1 MDYVIGDAI
10 RKKIEEKGMTF
21 VAFSDKFGVTDR
33 NLQYLFKKSDLTL
46 QQVVRASEILEY
58 DFMTEYLKNKKPK
71 YKSSSISP
79 VLEEERMTYKS
90 EKITMSLQ
98 LAGDIT
104 NYTTNFPDFIKSIS
118 REAEKFGF
126 QVL

>member
-58 DFMTEYLKNKKPK
+58 DFMTEYLRNKKPK
-71 YKSSSISP
+71 YKSHQSNP
-79 VLEEERMTYKS
+79 VVEEERTTYKS

-98 LAGDIT
+98 VAGDIS
-104 NYTTNFPDFIKSIS
+104 NYSTNFPDFIKSIS

>member
-21 VAFSDKFGVTDR
+21 VAFSDKFGITDR

-58 DFMTEYLKNKKPK
+58 DFLTDYLKNKKPR
-71 YKSSSISP
+71 YKTNNISP
-79 VLEEERMTYKS
+79 IVEEDREHYKQNR
-90 EKITMSLQ
+90 ITTSLQ
-98 LAGDIT
+98 VAGDINT
-104 NYTTNFPDFIKSIS
+104 YANNFPDFLKSIS
-118 REAEKFGF
+118 TEAEKFGF
-126 QVL
+126 KFL